1 MKSTVSKKLLYFNFK
16 QIMRTYSL
24 YAIFGDM
31 EILLRTHKFRN
42 LNYDMS
48 NTTISNNVFQ
58 FCTVNSFLK
67 IFSAPSV

>member
-48 NTTISNNVFQ
+48 NPTISNNVSQ